1 VSYTRMDRSTAEDW
15 VSPEADMAPATL
27 DLVLGQLELLKEADG
42 GGAAVNRYTHSL
54 QTASRALHDGE
65 DDETVVCALLHDIGD
80 SLAPANHAELAAAVL
95 RPFVGDQNWW
105 VVKHH
110 DIFQGY
116 YYFHFVGEDRLLR
129 DAYRGHPY
137 FKACVR
143 FCERW
148 DQRSFDPDYPT
159 ESLNRFLPMTR
170 EIFGRAPKDTL
181 IVAGP
186 AAR

>member
-1 VSYTRMDRSTAEDW
+1 MDRMTVEDCRHEG
-15 VSPEADMAPATL
+15 PDTPLPTL
-27 DLVLGQLELLKEADG
+27 DFVLGQLELLKDEDHG
-42 GGAAVNRYTHSL
+42 TAAVNRYVHSL

-80 SLAPANHAELAAAVL
+80 SLAPDNHAELAATVL

-116 YYFHFVGEDRLLR
+116 YYFHHIGKERTMR
-129 DAYRGHPY
+129 DAYRGNPY

-148 DQRSFDPDYPT
+148 DQRSFDPEYPT
-159 ESLNRFLPMTR
+159 ESLDRFLPMTR
-170 EIFGRAPKDTL
+170 EIFTRTPLDTL
-181 IVAGP
+181 VV
-186 AAR
+186 R

>member
-1 VSYTRMDRSTAEDW
+1 MTYTRMDRMTAEDCAYE
-15 VSPEADMAPATL
+15 SPLAAPPTL
-27 DLVLGQLELLKEADG
+27 DLVLGQLELLKDEDHG
-42 GGAAVNRYTHSL
+42 TAAVNRYTHSL

-80 SLAPANHAELAAAVL
+80 SLAPDNHAELAATIL

-105 VVKHH
+105 VVKYH

-116 YYFHFVGEDRLLR
+116 YYFHHIGKERTLR
-129 DAYRGHPY
+129 DAYRGQPY

-148 DQRSFDPDYPT
+148 DQRSFDPAYPT

-170 EIFGRAPKDTL
+170 EIFSRTPMDTL
-181 IVAGP
+181 VV
-186 AAR
+186 RD